1 MIPPRD
7 DPTNRVS
14 WALGTRPKVIKKIKG
29 KNPDHEPDMDNGYAA
44 DMDMEMDIDMNNK
57 YEGYIKA
64 KLHEDTAK
72 VND

>member
-1 MIPPRD
+1 M
-7 DPTNRVS
+7 
-14 WALGTRPKVIKKIKG
+14 IKKIKG